1 MHLLELWAE
10 SVLSSKHFFTFFGLK
25 EPSTNRKFQ
34 ILFVGKYG
42 YFLELHKM
50 REKWWVIKSESFL
63 SANLVLL
70 GLKAICSGLYLNH
83 SSGTLRILTTSTTS
97 FFFIMAS
104 QLNNTWA
111 PHLTIF
117 ELWRCIWQDYYNIS
131 NHYGKRT
138 ERSPIR
144 SVIVRLIT

>member
-10 SVLSSKHFFTFFGLK
+10 SVLSSKHFFKFFGLK

-34 ILFVGKYG
+34 
-42 YFLELHKM
+42 
-50 REKWWVIKSESFL
+50 SFL
-63 SANLVLL
+63 CGTAQNERKMMGYQIREFSLCKPCALGTESNMFRALFKPFLRNLKDTDNFNYV
-70 GLKAICSGLYLNH
+70 I
-83 SSGTLRILTTSTTS
+83 

-138 ERSPIR
+138 DWSPIR